1 MIKVMLADDHQILR
15 EGLRVKFEKEEGI
28 RVVAEA
34 ENGRIAVRLA
44 REIRPDIVI
53 MDIAMPELNGI
64 DATRRIV
71 RSLPGVKVLGL
82 SMHSERRFILS
93 MLEAGA
99 SGYLTKDCAFDELAL
114 AVRAVALGQIYLSPR
129 IHGVVVQSYL
139 NKEPSVA
146 YVAGGRIS
154 SREREILQ
162 LIAEGMSN
170 KQIGAHLGIAGKTA
184 DAHRRNIMA
193 KLKMD
198 NVAELTKY
206 AIREGIV
213 DI

>member
-1 MIKVMLADDHQILR
+1 MIRILLADDHQILR
-15 EGLRVKFEKEEGI
+15 DGLRSMIANEAGMS
-28 RVVAEA
+28 VVAEA
-34 ENGRIAVRLA
+34 GDGRQAVRLA
-44 REIRPDIVI
+44 KELRPDIVI
-53 MDIAMPELNGI
+53 MDISMPDMNGI
-64 DATRRIV
+64 DAARKIV
-71 RSLPGVKVLGL
+71 RNLPGVKVLAL
-82 SMHSERRFILS
+82 SMHSDRRFILG

-99 SGYLTKDCAFDELAL
+99 FGYLIKDCAFNELVS
-114 AVRAVALGQIYLSPR
+114 AVRSVALGQIYLSPG
-129 IHGVVVQSYL
+129 IQGIVVQSYL

-146 YVAGGRIS
+146 YAAGGPITP
-154 SREREILQ
+154 REREVLQ

-170 KQIGAHLGIAGKTA
+170 KQIGVHLGIAGKTA